1 MTTTL
6 FNDSLSLQVL
16 ILSVLLRKHLAI
28 RSLSQSPLP
37 GQPSSR
43 LHAHVAPMYP
53 SWFSALVSLDLFTS
67 LLGSPPCLFFLTQ
80 ASHSSQPAEALPGL
94 PLHQSEPTGGSA
106 EAAIPWILLPGLWAS
121 DQGLHHHQIGHLG
134 TWPTSTVMSYL
145 GSGRPGSRSPV
156 MLFTSFPGH
165 SYLISHLRAPLTQ
178 PGKGKTHRNSC

>member
-1 MTTTL
+1 MTTPL
-6 FNDSLSLQVL
+6 FNDSLSLQVS

-53 SWFSALVSLDLFTS
+53 SWFSALVSLDLCTS
-67 LLGSPPCLFFLTQ
+67 LLGAHLASSSLHRPLTPPNQLKHSQACLC
-80 ASHSSQPAEALPGL
+80 
-94 PLHQSEPTGGSA
+94 TGGSA

-121 DQGLHHHQIGHLG
+121 DQGLHHHQIGHPG